1 MIEISLKKLF
11 SKKKDVAVISE
22 LVNAID
28 PSISIQ
34 DVKGKTLLGVDREN
48 QGSKHAIEVSGQV
61 IGWVTGG
68 EKAATVA
75 TAIAYIANKEFEKN
89 TLANELLDR
98 YRETT
103 LLYHISEKITA
114 SLELK
119 EVVKLILNEASKLI
133 EATSGSVM
141 LLDAKTGK
149 LEFLSSIGKEY
160 NPKANLKLGKGIIG
174 NVVSTGVGEIV
185 NDVLSDPRFI
195 VSSAPIRSLIC
206 VPLKSKDR
214 VIGAITMSNSAPITY
229 TARELKL
236 LTMLASQAASAIE
249 NAIFHE
255 EKLQESRRDALLF
268 RLANQIRLSLDLNT
282 ILETA
287 VSEIRNLLQ
296 IDRCQ
301 FIWYRPQN
309 DESRMLKSS
318 TPGCICLSTESELNL
333 SSKSQHDLNIWEV
346 VNEAKNPELPSMMG
360 YYRAAEMGEVTQKLL
375 DREMVRID
383 RVESLTDPM
392 GRQFFVERNFTSV
405 LVVPIQTRS
414 GAIGAIALASIMEER
429 AWSEAEVEL
438 LLAVGNQLAIAL
450 DQAELYKEA
459 ASAAAL
465 AQAQAQK
472 LQQTLYELQ
481 QTQAQLIQSE
491 KMSSLGQLVAGVA
504 HEINNPIN
512 FIHGNLAYVEQY
524 SQDLLRLLRLYAKQ
538 YPEPAPAIQAETE
551 TIDLE
556 FIITDLAKLISS
568 MKLGTE
574 RIRKMVLSLRNF
586 SRHDQ
591 AESKPVDIHEGIDST
606 LLILQHRLKA
616 TAERPQIQLVKKYG
630 ALPLVECYPSQLNQV
645 FMHVI
650 NNAIDALE
658 EVMSNG
664 ENFYNYSAND
674 DELPTIWICT
684 EVVNSESVIVRI
696 RDNGAG
702 IPEPV
707 KNRLF
712 DPFFTTKPVGKGTGL
727 GLSISHSIV
736 VQKHRGIIQCDSIPG
751 EGTEFSIQIPI
762 LAAIAKPAHAIAS

>member
-11 SKKKDVAVISE
+11 SKKKDVSAISE

-34 DVKGKTLLGVDREN
+34 DIKGKTLLGVDREN
-48 QGSKHAIEVSGQV
+48 QGNKHEIKVSGQV
-61 IGWVTGG
+61 VGWVIGG

-75 TAIAYIANKEFEKN
+75 TAIGYIANKEFEKK

-98 YRETT
+98 YREIS
-103 LLYHISEKITA
+103 LVYDISEKITA

-119 EVVKLILNEASKLI
+119 EVAKLILDEASKLI

-149 LEFLSSIGKEY
+149 LEFLSSLGKEY
-160 NPKANLKLGKGIIG
+160 YPKANLKLGKGIIG
-174 NVVSTGVGEIV
+174 NVVYSGVGEIV

-195 VSSAPIRSLIC
+195 ASSAPIRSLIC

-214 VIGAITMSNSAPITY
+214 VIGAITMSNSAPVTY
-229 TARELKL
+229 TAQELKL

-268 RLANQIRLSLDLNT
+268 RLANQIRLSLDLDT

-301 FIWYRPQN
+301 FIWYRDQ
-309 DESRMLKSS
+309 SRRLKNS
-318 TPGCICLSTESELNL
+318 TAGCICLPTESEVNQTC
-333 SSKSQHDLNIWEV
+333 KSQHTFNVWEV
-346 VNEAKNPELPSMMG
+346 VNEAKNPELPSLIG
-360 YYRAAEMGEVTQKLL
+360 YYGAQEMGVFTQKLL

-383 RVESLTDPM
+383 RVKSVSDPM
-392 GRQFFVERNFTSV
+392 ERQFFVESNFASV
-405 LVVPIQTRS
+405 LALPIQTRS
-414 GAIGAIALASIMEER
+414 GAIGAIALGTSTQER
-429 AWSEAEVEL
+429 VWSEGEVEL

-459 ASAAAL
+459 ASAAAD
-465 AQAQAQK
+465 AQAQAQQ
-472 LQQTLYELQ
+472 LQKTLHELQ
-481 QTQAQLIQSE
+481 QAQAQLIQSE

-524 SQDLLRLLRLYAKQ
+524 TQDLLHLLRLYAKH
-538 YPEPAPAIQAETE
+538 YPQPAPAIQAETE

-556 FIITDLAKLISS
+556 FIIADLAKLICS
-568 MKLGTE
+568 MKVGTE
-574 RIRKMVLSLRNF
+574 RIRKIVLSLRNF

-616 TAERPQIQLVKKYG
+616 TAERPQIQVIKNYG
-630 ALPLVECYPSQLNQV
+630 DLPLVECYPSQLNQV
-645 FMHVI
+645 FMHAI

-664 ENFYNYSAND
+664 DKFYNYSS
-674 DELPTIWICT
+674 EISGRQLPKICIFT
-684 EVVNSESVIVRI
+684 EFIDSKSIIVRI
-696 RDNGAG
+696 IDNGNG
-702 IPEPV
+702 IPEAV

-727 GLSISHSIV
+727 GLSICHTII
-736 VQKHRGIIQCDSIPG
+736 VQKHGGTIKCNSNPG
-751 EGTEFSIQIPI
+751 EGTEFYIQIPI
-762 LAAIAKPAHAIAS
+762 FAAIAKPNHAIANQ